1 MPEWKFELLLAK
13 EFSPWLTWMCGHL
26 WCQHFWLLLC
36 KFFFCVYSFEKLT
49 NEFALLALQYVSG
62 IRRWRRGD
70 SLLKHLSLHLGE
82 RERVQKKTFTKWV
95 NSHLV
100 RVETRVNELYQD
112 LRDGRKL
119 ITLLEIISGEKIV
132 SVAWHQLQ
140 LKLASLSLC
149 IVVCIVSLSIVDYYY
164 CTI

>member
-62 IRRWRRGD
+62 IKKMKTRWFSFET
-70 SLLKHLSLHLGE
+70 SLLTFRWTWTSTKENIHKMGQLTFGSCWNKGEWALSG
-82 RERVQKKTFTKWV
+82 FTRWTQAYYTSGNNFWWK
-95 NSHLV
+95 NCKCSMASIT
-100 RVETRVNELYQD
+100 VETCLF
-112 LRDGRKL
+112 
-119 ITLLEIISGEKIV
+119 IT
-132 SVAWHQLQ
+132 
-140 LKLASLSLC
+140 
-149 IVVCIVSLSIVDYYY
+149 IVDYYY